1 MRFESPWIFLL
12 LTAIP
17 FLTWM
22 KYGQGVKGTVV
33 FSSISDVKKAGRSV
47 RQAFSFAPG
56 LIRVIAL
63 VCLVIA
69 LARPQS
75 GMEQVREISNGIAI
89 EMVVDR
95 SGSMG
100 TEMRYGGKVMTRLD
114 VVKRVFSDFVL
125 GDGNEL
131 SGRRNDL
138 VGMIAFARYPDTIC
152 PLTLAHGAFPAFLKT
167 ITLVKTRDE
176 DGTAIGDAIALAAA
190 RLKKVD
196 ETIARQRKEGKKPYH
211 IKSRAIILLSDGEN
225 NYGRR
230 SPLEAAE
237 IASEWGIKVYA
248 IAIGGGET
256 TTSIKT
262 PFGVYKMP
270 VGSRVDTSELKAVAE
285 KTGGFFRK
293 AQDAGSLREIYQEID
308 KMERS
313 EIESIRFMDFKEMFH
328 WPLLTGLFLIGL
340 EILLTSTLFRKIP

>member
-12 LTAIP
+12 LTIIP
-17 FLTWM
+17 LLAWM
-22 KYGQGVKGTVV
+22 KYGMRGRGSVI
-33 FSSISDVKKAGRSV
+33 FSSVSDVKKSGRSV
-47 RQAFSFAPG
+47 RQAFSFLPG
-56 LIRVIAL
+56 LFRILAL
-63 VCLVIA
+63 VLLLTA

-75 GMEQVREISNGIAI
+75 GMEQIREISNGIAI
-89 EMVVDR
+89 EMVIDR

-100 TEMRYGGKVMTRLD
+100 TEMNYGGKTMNRLD

-125 GDGNEL
+125 GDGKEL
-131 SGRRNDL
+131 SGRNNDL

-167 ITLVKTRDE
+167 IKLVKTREE
-176 DGTAIGDAIALAAA
+176 DVTAIGDAIALAAA

-196 ETIARQRKEGKKPYH
+196 ETIARQREKGEKAYH
-211 IKSRAIILLSDGEN
+211 IKSRVIILLSDGEN

-237 IASEWGIKVYA
+237 IASEWGIKIYA

-270 VGSRVDTSELKAVAE
+270 VGSRVNTDELEAIAE
-285 KTGGFFRK
+285 KTGGFFRQ
-293 AQDAGSLREIYQEID
+293 AGDAGALKEIYREID
-308 KMERS
+308 KLERS
-313 EIESIRFMDFKEMFH
+313 EIESVRFMDYKEMFH
-328 WPLLTGLFLIGL
+328 WPLLAGLFLIGV
-340 EILLTSTLFRKIP
+340 EILLTSTVFRKIP

>member
-12 LTAIP
+12 LTIIP
-17 FLTWM
+17 LLAWM
-22 KYGQGVKGTVV
+22 KYGMRGRGSVI
-33 FSSISDVKKAGRSV
+33 FSSVSDVKKSGRSV
-47 RQAFSFAPG
+47 RQAFSFLPG
-56 LIRVIAL
+56 LFRILAL
-63 VCLVIA
+63 VLLVTA

-75 GMEQVREISNGIAI
+75 GMEQIREISNGIAI
-89 EMVVDR
+89 EMVIDR

-100 TEMRYGGKVMTRLD
+100 TEMNYGGKTMNRLD

-125 GDGNEL
+125 GDGKEL
-131 SGRRNDL
+131 SGRNNDL

-167 ITLVKTRDE
+167 IKLVKTREE

-196 ETIARQRKEGKKPYH
+196 ETIARQREKGEKAYH
-211 IKSRAIILLSDGEN
+211 IKSRVIILLSDGEN

-237 IASEWGIKVYA
+237 IASEWGIKIYA

-270 VGSRVDTSELKAVAE
+270 VGSRVNTDELEAIAE
-285 KTGGFFRK
+285 KTGGFFRQ
-293 AQDAGSLREIYQEID
+293 AEDAGALKEIYREID
-308 KMERS
+308 KLERS
-313 EIESIRFMDFKEMFH
+313 EIESVRFMDYKEMFH
-328 WPLLTGLFLIGL
+328 WPLLAGLFLIGV
-340 EILLTSTLFRKIP
+340 EILLTSTVFRKIP

>member
-1 MRFESPWIFLL
+1 MRFESPWVFLL
-12 LTAIP
+12 LTLIP
-17 FLTWM
+17 FIAWM
-22 KYGQGVKGTVV
+22 RYGGRVAGSVV
-33 FSSISDVKKAGRSV
+33 FSSVSDVRKSGRSV
-47 RQAFSFAPG
+47 RQALSFLPG
-56 LIRVIAL
+56 LTRILAL
-63 VCLVIA
+63 VCLIIA

-100 TEMRYGGKVMTRLD
+100 TEMNYGGKAMSRLD

-125 GDGNEL
+125 GDGKEL
-131 SGRRNDL
+131 SGRKNDL

-167 ITLVKTRDE
+167 ITLVKTREE
-176 DGTAIGDAIALAAA
+176 DGTAIGDAVALAAA

-196 ETIARQRKEGKKPYH
+196 ETIARQREKGEKAYH
-211 IKSRAIILLSDGEN
+211 IKSRVIILLSDGEN

-230 SPLEAAE
+230 SPLEAAK
-237 IASEWGIKVYA
+237 IASEWDIKIYA

-262 PFGVYKMP
+262 PFGVYRMP
-270 VGSRVDTSELKAVAE
+270 AGSRVNTDELKAVAE
-285 KTGGFFRK
+285 NTGGFFRQ
-293 AQDAGSLREIYQEID
+293 AEDAGALREIYREID
-308 KMERS
+308 KLERS
-313 EIESIRFMDFKEMFH
+313 EIESVRFMDYKEMFP
-328 WPLLTGLFLIGL
+328 WPLLAGLVLIGV
-340 EILLTSTLFRKIP
+340 EIFLTSTVFRKIP